1 MFRVTIAAS
10 LVLTAFAAAA
20 EAPVLWYDA
29 PAPTWSEALPVGNG
43 ELGAMVFGGAAQERI
58 QLNHKSLWSGAPQD
72 ANNPEALEAL
82 PVIRQLLWEGKYAEA
97 EKLAVEK
104 LVCKGVGSKA
114 ADSANEAYG
123 SYQTLGDLWI
133 DMPGLP
139 EPTEFRRELD
149 LNSAVARTRFTAGG
163 VTYTREVIASHPDKA
178 LLLRITADKPGAVN
192 LDLRLDRHPGNSS
205 EGWKNRS
212 PRAPY
217 AGDELQP
224 AAVGVPQEP
233 AALVMRGRAGETG
246 MSYVARADV
255 STEGGAISLADPW
268 VQVRDAN
275 SVTIMLQATVSQ
287 NDPSD
292 PSDPADLPD
301 WPTTLARHTAD
312 HQQLFQR
319 VSLDLA
325 GPDRSIL
332 PTDARLKALRRGQAD
347 PQLLA
352 TYFQF
357 GRYLLISS
365 SREGDTWPANLQG
378 IWCDH
383 FQAPWN
389 ADYHNNINVQMNYWP
404 AEVTNLAECH
414 EPMLRYIEGLV
425 APGSETARVHYGAD
439 GWVTHTL
446 GNVWG
451 YTAPGEHPGW
461 GLFPAAG
468 AWLCQHLWEHY
479 AYNLDEEYL
488 RRAWPTMKSSAE
500 FWLDHLVQHP
510 EKPWLVSGPA
520 NSPENRFRTA
530 DGQEASLCM
539 GPTMDHEIVWD
550 LFTNCIE
557 ASTVLGEDEAFRAKL
572 EAAKA
577 KLPPLQIGKHGQLQE
592 WLEDFD
598 EVEPGHRHVSHLY
611 ALHPGHQITVR
622 ETPEFAE
629 AARITLERRLA
640 SGGGHTGWSRA
651 WIINFYARLKD
662 GDVAHENLV
671 ALLQKSTL
679 DNFFDNH
686 PPFQIDG
693 NFGSTAGVAE
703 MLLQSHT
710 GEIELLPAL
719 PEAWPQGRVTGL
731 RARGGYEVDIA
742 WAEGKLTEAVIQAQ
756 KDGPCTLRYGDKV
769 VTLKLTAG
777 EEVRLEEW

>member
-1 MFRVTIAAS
+1 MAQSAM
-10 LVLTAFAAAA
+10 AG
-20 EAPVLWYDA
+20 EAPVIWYGA
-29 PAPTWSEALPVGNG
+29 PAEVWTEALPVGNG
-43 ELGAMVFGGAAQERI
+43 ELGGMVFGGAAQERI
-58 QLNHKSLWSGAPQD
+58 QLNHKSLWSGRVQD

-82 PVIRQLLWEGKYAEA
+82 PLIRKLLWEGKYEEA
-97 EKLAVEK
+97 EKLAERK

-114 ADSANEAYG
+114 ADSADEPYG

-133 DMPGLP
+133 DMPGLADVS
-139 EPTEFRRELD
+139 EFRRQLD
-149 LNSAVARTRFTAGG
+149 ITSAVARSEFSAGG
-163 VTYTREVIASHPDKA
+163 VRYTRDVIASHPDKA
-178 LLLRITADKPGAVN
+178 LFVRITADKPGAI
-192 LDLRLDRHPGNSS
+192 DLNVRIDRHPGNSAD
-205 EGWKNRS
+205 EWKNRS

-217 AGDELQP
+217 SGEELKSV
-224 AAVGVPQEP
+224 AVGVPAAP

-246 MSYVARADV
+246 MFYAARVDV
-255 STEGGAISLADPW
+255 LPEGGSATLADPW
-268 VQVRDAN
+268 VQIRGADA
-275 SVTIMLQATVSQ
+275 VTIVLRADVGQ
-287 NDPSD
+287 SD
-292 PSDPADLPD
+292 PSDLSD
-301 WPTTLARHTAD
+301 WSGLSDWSSVLARHTAD
-312 HQQLFQR
+312 FEGLSKR

-325 GPDRSIL
+325 GTDRSIL
-332 PTDARLKALRRGQAD
+332 PTDARLKALRRGAED
-347 PQLLA
+347 PHLLA

-365 SREGDTWPANLQG
+365 SREGDAWPANLQG

-414 EPMLRYIEGLV
+414 DPMLRYIAGLV

-451 YTAPGEHPGW
+451 FTAPGEHPGW

-479 AYNLDEEYL
+479 AFNPDEEYL
-488 RRAWPTMKSSAE
+488 RWAWPTMKASAE

-530 DGQEASLCM
+530 DGQQASLCM

-557 ASTVLGEDEAFRAKL
+557 ASKILGEDEAFRAQL
-572 EAAKA
+572 EAARA
-577 KLPPLQIGKHGQLQE
+577 RLAPLQIGKHGQLQE

-611 ALHPGHQITVR
+611 ALHPGHQISLR
-622 ETPEFAE
+622 ETPKLAE
-629 AARITLERRLA
+629 ATRVTLERRL
-640 SGGGHTGWSRA
+640 SNGGGHTGWSRA
-651 WIINFYARLKD
+651 WIINFYARLGD
-662 GDVAHENLV
+662 GNVAHENLV
-671 ALLQKSTL
+671 ALLQKSTM
-679 DNFFDNH
+679 DNLFDDH

-693 NFGSTAGVAE
+693 NFGGTAGVAE
-703 MLLQSHT
+703 MLMQSHA

-719 PEAWPQGRVTGL
+719 PDAWPQGKVTGL

-742 WAEGKLTEAVIQAQ
+742 WAEGKLTEAVIRPMHG
-756 KDGPCTLRYGDKV
+756 GPFTVRYGDTV
-769 VTLKLTAG
+769 ITRDLKAG
-777 EEVRLEEW
+777 EEVRLTEW